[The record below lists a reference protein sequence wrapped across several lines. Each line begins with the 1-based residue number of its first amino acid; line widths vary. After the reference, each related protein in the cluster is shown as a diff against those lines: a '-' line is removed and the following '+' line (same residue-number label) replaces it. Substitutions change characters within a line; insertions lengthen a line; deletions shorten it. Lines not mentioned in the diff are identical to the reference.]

1 MVASID
7 GRLPFLAACHCSSL
21 LLLKFVIVFTW
32 QINSLS
38 LSLSLFQCGTH
49 TQPADMSSVDVSG

>member
-7 GRLPFLAACHCSSL
+7 GHLPFLAACHSGSL
-21 LLLKFVIVFTW
+21 LLFKIVIVLTW

-38 LSLSLFQCGTH
+38 LSLASPYCNQYP
-49 TQPADMSSVDVSG
+49 QKS

>member
-7 GRLPFLAACHCSSL
+7 GHLPFLAACHCSSL
-21 LLLKFVIVFTW
+21 LLLKIVIVFTW

-38 LSLSLFQCGTH
+38 LLKDLESATTAYAQER
-49 TQPADMSSVDVSG
+49 P